1 MAYETISQAIEAST
15 LTDGGAT
22 VEKIRTQAGEVSEA
36 VSRGASDIV
45 QAMSDA
51 IVLGLE
57 TKWATISLLKPAK
70 TEHSQLAPVLSM
82 YDKQQEGRTDSV
94 EFDKNIQYTKEVEAT
109 SSLPDRYERQNL
121 CSLRL
126 GDYWMPMS
134 QSFTLRAKKRLN
146 VSSLV
151 DGIDII
157 QQTRKEAKTIDCQ
170 LRITLRENQPNL
182 EVQNDTVTAREDM
195 VRSLTVFSRMLQE
208 LYENDAVFKIENQV
222 INDTFG
228 VNYAIISEYEFR
240 PKLRSNIFDFS
251 LSLTEVKYGDNV
263 ITFDVRTLGGASNG

>member
-1 MAYETISQAIEAST
+1 MPYTTLSQAIEAST
-15 LTDGGAT
+15 LLKGGAS
-22 VEKIRTQAGEVSEA
+22 VEKIRTQAGDVSEA
-36 VSRGASDIV
+36 VSRGISDIA
-45 QAMSDA
+45 QAASDA
-51 IVLGLE
+51 IILGLE
-57 TKWATISLLKPAK
+57 TKWAAISLFRPAR
-70 TEHSQLAPVLSM
+70 TEHNQFADVLST
-82 YDKQQEGRTDSV
+82 YGRQAEGITDSV
-94 EFDKNIQYTKEVEAT
+94 ELSSEIQYTKGVSAD
-109 SSLPDRYERQNL
+109 SKLPDRYERKNL

-170 LRITLRENQPNL
+170 LRVTLRANQPNL
-182 EVQNDTVTAREDM
+182 EVKNSSVTATTDM

>member
-1 MAYETISQAIEAST
+1 MAYETISQTIEAST
-15 LTDGGAT
+15 LTKTGAT
-22 VEKIRTQAGEVSEA
+22 VEKLYTNVRDASEA
-36 VSRGASDIV
+36 VSKSVSDIA
-45 QAMSDA
+45 QSTSDA
-51 IVLGLE
+51 LVLGLGA
-57 TKWATISLLKPAK
+57 KWATISLFKPAK
-70 TEHSQLAPVLSM
+70 TEHNQLDPLLSI
-82 YDKQQEGRTDSV
+82 YDAQQEGETKNV
-94 EFDKNIQYTKEVEAT
+94 ELDTATQYKKEVEAI
-109 SSLPDRYERQNL
+109 SALPDRYERQNL

-182 EVQNDTVTAREDM
+182 EVQNDTVAAREDM

-228 VNYAIISEYEFR
+228 VSYAIISEYEFR
-240 PKLRSNIFDFS
+240 PKLRSSVFDFN

-263 ITFDVRTLGGASNG
+263 ITFDVRTLGGALNG

>member
-1 MAYETISQAIEAST
+1 
-15 LTDGGAT
+15 
-22 VEKIRTQAGEVSEA
+22 
-36 VSRGASDIV
+36 
-45 QAMSDA
+45 
-51 IVLGLE
+51 
-57 TKWATISLLKPAK
+57 
-70 TEHSQLAPVLSM
+70 
-82 YDKQQEGRTDSV
+82 
-94 EFDKNIQYTKEVEAT
+94 
-109 SSLPDRYERQNL
+109 
-121 CSLRL
+121 
-126 GDYWMPMS
+126 MPMS

-182 EVQNDTVTAREDM
+182 EVQNSTVTAREDM

-228 VNYAIISEYEFR
+228 VSYAIISEYEFR
-240 PKLRSNIFDFS
+240 PKLRSNIFDFN